1 MSFSAFSFIQI
12 RWLRKDTFI
21 NFHDLSN
28 EPMSRTNLEVVYPL
42 PNIYASYT
50 KRRDSHTVGAL
61 LCTVVLSSCFAFFF
75 FFDFGQL
82 YFLAKIRCIVLWVK
96 IKNIRMN

>member
-1 MSFSAFSFIQI
+1 M
-12 RWLRKDTFI
+12 
-21 NFHDLSN
+21 N
-28 EPMSRTNLEVVYPL
+28 RTNLEVVYPL

-50 KRRDSHTVGAL
+50 KRRDSHTVGATSL
-61 LCTVVLSSCFAFFF
+61 YSRVVELFAFFF